1 MTYSATIEKLV
12 AVLDLI
18 QWLWHVIE
26 WLTDIFSEHVFELF
40 GLETTLNNQ
49 LVITTNGTSGTQ
61 LSQDES

>member
-1 MTYSATIEKLV
+1 V
-12 AVLDLI
+12 AVARA
-18 QWLWHVIE
+18 IE

-61 LSQDES
+61 LGQDESQDVIGFTIDTTKHN